1 VGVPLGRHRRRG
13 AEAEEQGGVRMT
25 DAYTMDIASTAVSA
39 NGAGPPTPIQIRDRL
54 LKVLEQRCQGIETL
68 ERWYDGEHPLPSPPE
83 RMTRYDEAANAFR
96 DLSRMGVTN
105 YVSLVPDAPADRLE
119 VTGFRF
125 GDPANARNDDEAWTI
140 WQRNHLD
147 ADSRLVQHKALVAG
161 NAFVL
166 VWPADGQAKITV
178 EHPGQAIVAYA
189 PGSRRQRAAGLKCW
203 LEDDETRRVVLY
215 LPDNVYK
222 WANKSKA
229 APLEEWQPET
239 DDTWPI
245 ANPFGEVPLV
255 EFRANADLRPRPYG
269 GGASE
274 FAGVLPI
281 QARINKTVFDRLVTA
296 EFQAFRQR
304 WAVGWT
310 PDDPNEGMQAS
321 MRHLLTFEDPGV
333 TVGEFAQAD
342 FSGFIKAVESDVQ
355 SMAAITRT
363 PTFYT
368 LGSISN
374 ISGDTLAALQAGLVA
389 KCEAHR
395 DNFSEDWEEV
405 LRLGL
410 KAEENERA
418 GDESSMVVWRS
429 IEHVTWA
436 EIADAAA
443 KLSLVGVPR
452 EALWAMLKDVSP
464 QDIERWKVMQADEE
478 LFAPQIP
485 EVPQG
490 VAGAGQ

>member
-1 VGVPLGRHRRRG
+1 V
-13 AEAEEQGGVRMT
+13 T
-25 DAYTMDIASTAVSA
+25 DVNDSYDPYTAGEAYTMAVGSIGVAS
-39 NGAGPPTPIQIRDRL
+39 NGTGPRTPEQLRDRL
-54 LKVLEQRCQGIETL
+54 LAVLEHRSRAILGL
-68 ERWYDGEHPLPSPPE
+68 ERWYDGDHPLPAPPE
-83 RMTRYDEAANAFR
+83 RMTRYEDAANAFR

-105 YVSLVPDAPADRLE
+105 YVSLVPDAPADRLQ

-125 GDPANARNDDEAWTI
+125 GDPANARNDDEAWRI

-161 NAFVL
+161 NSFVL
-166 VWPADGQAKITV
+166 VWPDDDDGQAEITV
-178 EHPGQAIVAYA
+178 EHPGQAIVAYEA
-189 PGSRRQRAAGLKCW
+189 GSRRERTAGLKCW
-203 LEDDETRRVVLY
+203 TEDDETRRVVLY
-215 LPDNVYK
+215 LPDLVYK
-222 WANKSKA
+222 WANKAKQ
-229 APLEEWQPET
+229 APLEAWQPPT

-245 ANPFGEVPLV
+245 VNPFGEVPLV
-255 EFRANADLRPRPYG
+255 EFRANPDLRPCPYG

-274 FAGVLPI
+274 FAGVIPI
-281 QARINKTVFDRLVTA
+281 QSRINKTVFDRLVTA

-310 PDDPNEGMQAS
+310 PDDPNQAMQAS
-321 MRHLLTFEDPGV
+321 MRHLLTFEDETV
-333 TVGEFAQAD
+333 KVGEFAQAD
-342 FSGFIKAVESDVQ
+342 FTGFIQAVESDVQ

-395 DNFSEDWEEV
+395 DNFGEDWEEV

-410 KAEENERA
+410 KAEGNQRA
-418 GDESSMVVWRS
+418 DDESSMVVWRS

-436 EIADAAA
+436 EIADATT
-443 KLSLVGVPR
+443 KLATIGVPP
-452 EALWAMLKDVSP
+452 EALWAMLKDVTP
-464 QDIERWKVMQADEE
+464 QDIERWKTMRPAA
-478 LFAPQIP
+478 APAA
-485 EVPQG
+485 VPQQPPG
-490 VAGAGQ
+490 APAGPTMP

>member
-1 VGVPLGRHRRRG
+1 
-13 AEAEEQGGVRMT
+13 MS
-25 DAYTMDIASTAVSA
+25 DAYTLEVDQPDLDL
-39 NGAGPPTPIQIRDRL
+39 GEPDGPTPVELRDRL
-54 LKVLEQRCQGIETL
+54 LKVLEERAQRIATL
-68 ERWYDGEHPLPSPPE
+68 ERWYDGQHPLPAPPD
-83 RMTRYDEAANAFR
+83 RMTRYQEAANAFR
-96 DLSRMGVTN
+96 DLSRMGITN
-105 YVSLVPDAPADRLE
+105 YVSLVPDAPADRLQ

-125 GDPANARNDDEAWTI
+125 GDPANAKNDDDAWAI

-161 NAFVL
+161 NAFVM
-166 VWPADGQAKITV
+166 VWPDEDGTAEITV
-178 EHPGQAIVAYA
+178 EHPAQAIVAYEA
-189 PGSRRQRAAGLKCW
+189 GSRRERSAGLKCW
-203 LEDDETRRVVLY
+203 VEEDETRRVVLY
-215 LPDNVYK
+215 LPDMVFK
-222 WANKSKA
+222 WRSMAKS
-229 APLEEWQPET
+229 APLVEWQPPT

-245 ANPFGEVPLV
+245 TNPFGEVPLV
-255 EFRANADLRPRPYG
+255 EFRANPDLRPCPYG

-310 PDDPNEGMQAS
+310 PDDPNQAMQAS
-321 MRHLLTFEDPGV
+321 MRHLLSFQDPDV
-333 TVGEFAQAD
+333 KVGEFEQAD
-342 FSGFIKAVESDVQ
+342 FTGFIRAVESDVQ

-395 DNFSEDWEEV
+395 DNFSEDWEDV

-410 KAEENERA
+410 KAEGNPRA
-418 GDESSMVVWRS
+418 GDESTMVIWRS

-436 EIADAAA
+436 EIADAAT
-443 KLSLVGVPR
+443 KLSTIGVPE
-452 EALWAMLKDVSP
+452 EALWAMLKDVTP
-464 QDIERWKVMQADEE
+464 QDIERWKVMQADKA
-478 LFAPQIP
+478 LFTPVAPP
-485 EVPQG
+485 TAPVPQPPMPG
-490 VAGAGQ
+490 MPGMGQGSGMGMMPGAGSQ